1 MRGVQA
7 GLRRSKCSWERGQ
20 RDLWQRRAHHHLQ
33 TLPLSLAQDRWAP
46 LLAGLAPQSQSCP
59 RRSIRLPG
67 CLVALNE
74 PCTPAGPGKTSC
86 CFTVQAPAWV
96 LIGLASIKAPNT

>member
-1 MRGVQA
+1 MAETRPP
-7 GLRRSKCSWERGQ
+7 S
-20 RDLWQRRAHHHLQ
+20 
-33 TLPLSLAQDRWAP
+33 PPNPAP
-46 LLAGLAPQSQSCP
+46 LTGP
-59 RRSIRLPG
+59 RPLGPAASRTGPPVPKLPYEIRWGDPG

>member
-46 LLAGLAPQSQSCP
+46 LLAGLAPSPKAALGDPS
-59 RRSIRLPG
+59 G
-67 CLVALNE
+67 CLVA
-74 PCTPAGPGKTSC
+74 
-86 CFTVQAPAWV
+86 W
-96 LIGLASIKAPNT
+96 